1 MDIELN
7 IRTGTRKRLK
17 SGTVKWEDY
26 RDASHLVTYL
36 VDDAS
41 AVREALFQVERLLRD
56 SLGLNSL
63 QKAETPN
70 VI

>member
-1 MDIELN
+1 MDIELH
-7 IRTGTRKRLK
+7 IRTGNRKRLE
-17 SGTVKWEDY
+17 SGTVKWDNY
-26 RDASHLVTYL
+26 RDSSHLVTYL

-56 SLGLNSL
+56 SLGLNSM

-70 VI
+70 V